1 MKTVRHLV
9 GAEAA
14 KLLISTTNVRHLYPF
29 MGKETSLAEA
39 AQAIKLSK
47 SHMSYWLNKLLRLEL
62 IEQTRIEKRGKHNV
76 PLYQATADVFTVPI
90 ESIPVESDEDIL
102 EMHTKDFDQIE
113 RRSIIRSASTNAE
126 GWHIRFSREDR
137 MLPQMLPSTGEMEMA
152 KILNKWGCLSLT
164 DEQAKNFRGELL
176 EMLKRYAHQETA
188 NGKDHLFRFVVVEAW
203 LGA

>member
-14 KLLISTTNVRHLYPF
+14 KLLISPMNVRHLHPF
-29 MGKETSLAEA
+29 MGKETSLSEA
-39 AQAIKLSK
+39 AAALKLSK

-62 IEQTRIEKRGKHNV
+62 IAPTRTEKRGKHNI

-90 ESIPVESDEDIL
+90 EQIPVESDEHIL
-102 EMHTKDFDQIE
+102 SLHTKDFDQIE
-113 RRSIIRSASTNAE
+113 RKSIIHSASTNAE
-126 GWHIRFSREDR
+126 GWHIRFSREDK

-164 DEQAKNFRGELL
+164 DEQAKSFRGELL
-176 EMLKRYAHQETA
+176 EMLKRYAHQETIH
-188 NGKDHLFRFVVVEAW
+188 GKDHLFRFVVVEAW
-203 LGA
+203 MGS